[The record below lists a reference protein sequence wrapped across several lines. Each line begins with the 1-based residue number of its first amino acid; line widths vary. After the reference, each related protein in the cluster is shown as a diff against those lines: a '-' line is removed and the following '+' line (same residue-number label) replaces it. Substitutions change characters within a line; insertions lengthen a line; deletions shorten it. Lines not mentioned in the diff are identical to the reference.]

1 MAQPTQ
7 SKFQL
12 KIFHKMGL
20 IAALGLIGMLAL
32 GGIGYWATKNID
44 ATAEQALQRNSSI
57 RSSIVGS
64 YDQALHSEGVARE
77 LGNLNQR
84 LIELMDMVI
93 SGPRRGVSEKDI
105 MTAAQKLVKDSE
117 LIYKVPGSD
126 RLIEGTKNSIGKVTV
141 NNFVDVATLLEFE
154 LPDLFAIKDDRRAF
168 KARQGEIALSLASM
182 YYFISKNLEELA
194 GNSLAEVKAA
204 KVSLSKVL
212 QDADVEMA
220 AITQNLHETSK
231 QAAISLLVV
240 FLITIAITGVVF
252 GLFALSITRPLKD
265 TVEMARSLREGRVSA
280 RLNLGT
286 RGDEFGSMA
295 RGLNEF
301 ADELEHEVVDAMQS
315 LANGNFDID
324 IHPRDDQDMVR
335 TALKRTA
342 DKLNATMNE
351 ILCASVQ
358 IASGSEQVAD
368 SAQQLSHGAT
378 TSASSL
384 EEITASMNQMA
395 TQIQLSATNAD
406 QANSLSTSAKQ
417 TAESGNTKMQQMVSA
432 MVEIKESGQGIS
444 KIIKAIDEIAFQ
456 TNLLALNAAVEAAR
470 AGQHG
475 KGFAVVAEEVRN
487 LAARSA
493 KAASETTALI
503 QGSVTKTENGV
514 QIADETAQALG
525 EIVDGITKVSDL
537 VAEITAASKEQA
549 TGISE
554 VNTGLNQIDQV
565 IQSNTASS
573 EESAATSEQLSA
585 QAARLNEL
593 LAQFQLQEDNSFQQP
608 PAQPA
613 APAIG
618 WTEV

>member
-1 MAQPTQ
+1 MAQSTQ
-7 SKFQL
+7 GKFQL

-20 IAALGLIGMLAL
+20 IAALGLLGMLAL
-32 GGIGYWATKNID
+32 GGIGYLSTSSID
-44 ATAEQALQRNSSI
+44 HTAETALERNSEI
-57 RSSIVGS
+57 RAGVVAS
-64 YDQALHSEGVARE
+64 YDQALKSETMALQ
-77 LGNLNQR
+77 LGSLNQR
-84 LIELMDMVI
+84 MIELMDLVI
-93 SGPRRGVSEKDI
+93 SGPNKGVKEAEI
-105 MTAAQKLVKDSE
+105 MTAAQKLVQE
-117 LIYKVPGSD
+117 AEMIYQVPGSD
-126 RLIEGTKNSIGKVTV
+126 RLVKGTKNSIGKVTV

-154 LPDLFAIKDDRRAF
+154 LPDLYTLKDDRKAF
-168 KARQGEIALSLASM
+168 KLRQGEIALSMASM
-182 YYFISKNLEELA
+182 YYFIAKNLEELA
-194 GNSLAEVKAA
+194 ANSLAEVESAKAA
-204 KVSLSKVL
+204 LNETL
-212 QDADVEMA
+212 QAADVEMA
-220 AITQNLHETSK
+220 EIKQHLNATSN
-231 QAAISLLVV
+231 QAAISLLIV
-240 FLITIAITGVVF
+240 FLITIAVTGVCF
-252 GLFALSITRPLKD
+252 GLFAISITRPLKA

-280 RLNLGT
+280 RLGMDN

-301 ADELEHEVVDAMQS
+301 ADELEHEVVDAMQK
-315 LANGNFDID
+315 LANGDFNINVQ
-324 IHPRDDQDMVR
+324 PSDDQDLVR
-335 TALKRTA
+335 TALVKTA
-342 DKLNATMNE
+342 DKLNETMNE
-351 ILCASVQ
+351 VLGASEQ

-368 SAQQLSHGAT
+368 SAQQLSHGAAN
-378 TSASSL
+378 SASSL
-384 EEITASMNQMA
+384 EEISASMNEMA
-395 TQIQLSATNAD
+395 SQIQLSADNAE
-406 QANSLSTSAKQ
+406 QADKLSTSAKQ
-417 TAESGNTKMQQMVSA
+417 MAESGNQKMQQMVSA

-493 KAASETTALI
+493 KAASETTNLI

-514 QIADETAQALG
+514 QIADDTAQSLA
-525 EIVDGITKVSDL
+525 EIVDSITKVSDL

-593 LAQFQLQEDNSFQQP
+593 LSQFQLKGGNNSF
-608 PAQPA
+608 AQPNQPA
-613 APAIG
+613 SPAIG
-618 WTEV
+618 WTDL